1 LKHVTARLSVCAY
14 RHLRREDSHRRME
27 QINFLGSDD
36 EEELNND
43 AA

>member
-1 LKHVTARLSVCAY
+1 MTQLY
-14 RHLRREDSHRRME
+14 RHLLREDSHRRME

-36 EEELNND
+36 EE

>member
-1 LKHVTARLSVCAY
+1 MKPY

-36 EEELNND
+36 GGDRDND
-43 AA
+43 VA